1 MNCNVMTAAGGSANE
16 QIKRFSNSASPEMLP
31 TGIDIRQAT
40 TSVMDGRPPRL
51 GMMLHCDE
59 G

>member
-1 MNCNVMTAAGGSANE
+1 MTAAGGSANE